1 MVVLSCFCVFCGW
14 FLLLE
19 SFSAERK
26 LNPRPGKSLDKL
38 EEVNHKGTKTQT
50 RSESAWLALSC
61 FCLFIADYRLLLE
74 ECSDPNF
81 LRTVQVELSF
91 TINRQSPIANRHS
104 FVIGVHHEP
113 RVNLWPDLFS
123 PEGVDN
129 RKSFLISLIQKVENL
144 HNLEEVWR

>member
-50 RSESAWLALSC
+50 RSESAWWSLVFLCLCGWVLLFESFSALLSAGKALGSLAVSVVGPPK
-61 FCLFIADYRLLLE
+61 I
-74 ECSDPNF
+74 
-81 LRTVQVELSF
+81 
-91 TINRQSPIANRHS
+91 
-104 FVIGVHHEP
+104 
-113 RVNLWPDLFS
+113 
-123 PEGVDN
+123 
-129 RKSFLISLIQKVENL
+129 FLISLIQKVENL